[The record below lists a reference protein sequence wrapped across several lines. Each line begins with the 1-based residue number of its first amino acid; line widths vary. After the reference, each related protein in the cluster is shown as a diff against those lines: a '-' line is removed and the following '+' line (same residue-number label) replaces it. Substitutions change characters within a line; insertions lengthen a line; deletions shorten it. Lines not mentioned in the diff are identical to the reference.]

1 MRTVVSSTA
10 AHSNAISVFAQARFQ
25 GVVDNF
31 ERLDAR
37 VALVVALEDYP
48 GGERRA
54 GQAEDILDRGFVLG
68 ILVAVA
74 PILIGDLPL
83 FRRILLA
90 VAKASQLLFGTHVN
104 PELQQDGA
112 PPHQIALEFVDL
124 VVRPRPFRHRS
135 ETFDALH
142 EHATVPAAVVDAHV
156 ARLRQTRPIAPQVRM
171 QQLGLR
177 GGGTGKNGIGAGVER
192 LGHALDVAALARG
205 VPAFVHDHERDALLV
220 HLHLQPVEALLLGL
234 ELDLVRLG
242 VERERVVDALEARRV
257 VHLTE
262 PRNARSAG
270 GSRKKADSRR
280 KSSCVC

>member
-83 FRRILLA
+83 
-90 VAKASQLLFGTHVN
+90 
-104 PELQQDGA
+104 
-112 PPHQIALEFVDL
+112 
-124 VVRPRPFRHRS
+124 
-135 ETFDALH
+135 
-142 EHATVPAAVVDAHV
+142 
-156 ARLRQTRPIAPQVRM
+156 
-171 QQLGLR
+171 
-177 GGGTGKNGIGAGVER
+177 
-192 LGHALDVAALARG
+192 LD
-205 VPAFVHDHERDALLV
+205 
-220 HLHLQPVEALLLGL
+220 
-234 ELDLVRLG
+234 
-242 VERERVVDALEARRV
+242 
-257 VHLTE
+257 
-262 PRNARSAG
+262 
-270 GSRKKADSRR
+270 R
-280 KSSCVC
+280 KSVV

>member
-1 MRTVVSSTA
+1 
-10 AHSNAISVFAQARFQ
+10 
-25 GVVDNF
+25 
-31 ERLDAR
+31 
-37 VALVVALEDYP
+37 
-48 GGERRA
+48 
-54 GQAEDILDRGFVLG
+54 
-68 ILVAVA
+68 
-74 PILIGDLPL
+74 
-83 FRRILLA
+83 
-90 VAKASQLLFGTHVN
+90 
-104 PELQQDGA
+104 
-112 PPHQIALEFVDL
+112 
-124 VVRPRPFRHRS
+124 
-135 ETFDALH
+135 
-142 EHATVPAAVVDAHV
+142 
-156 ARLRQTRPIAPQVRM
+156 M

-270 GSRKKADSRR
+270 GSSGCGGFRLLAHARLLFGRTAEQGRFIESAGGVGLRLGRRYGGFGVGRRLERARKRVHQRLGDLQVGAALVLAVHEMPWGEREVAALQQVVVQAVRLLVVADGGQLVLAHAPARGR
-280 KSSCVC
+280 IVMQAREALLLRLLRDVHEELDHKVTVVG